1 MQATMNAVESFRRA
15 RLVDGVT
22 SDDDKPAA
30 VYRLDE
36 ICDLLLDST
45 NDVVREVVDYVAQRL
60 EDRSPYVKQ
69 KVGDPSCLLQIQG
82 RARPLLFSRTLL
94 GPGQWSSIDDCR
106 ACSFCSS
113 RYGLRM

>member
-1 MQATMNAVESFRRA
+1 MQATLNAVESFRRA
-15 RLVDGVT
+15 RLIDGVT

-45 NDVVREVVDYVAQRL
+45 NDVVREVVDYIAQRL

-69 KVGDPSCLLQIQG
+69 KVGARGPAAPDPRAPPVASHQSAASGPRWWLLMD
-82 RARPLLFSRTLL
+82 A
-94 GPGQWSSIDDCR
+94 
-106 ACSFCSS
+106 
-113 RYGLRM
+113 LRV